1 MILWWSM
8 YRYNRHSWNFLD
20 PLKDIHSWLSSVKT
34 HRLLSIWLPWPSQ
47 WLPSNLFLCSG
58 DLGSL
63 PVALFP
69 GTVHRVHRHTRK
81 SWCRRRSKLF
91 TVSHSQLVDSYIVT
105 ITVININ
112 YSYFKRY
119 MLLWVNNDLCFKRY
133 EIEWNVYMQAYM
145 VAEPQSQLRLL
156 LRVSEALGLKPKKLL
171 LAKKQMNEESYDFRH
186 FTRLNLMTVPTS
198 WINDTQEIRHSASA
212 SKF

>member
-1 MILWWSM
+1 MILWWST

-20 PLKDIHSWLSSVKT
+20 PLKDIHYWLSSVKT
-34 HRLLSIWLPWPSQ
+34 HRLLSMWLPWPSQ

-58 DLGSL
+58 DLGCL

-91 TVSHSQLVDSYIVT
+91 TVSHSRLVYSYI
-105 ITVININ
+105 ITHT
-112 YSYFKRY
+112 SYL
-119 MLLWVNNDLCFKRY
+119 LLWVNNDICFKRY

-198 WINDTQEIRHSASA
+198 WINDTQEILHSASA